1 MTNSL
6 KSDFL
11 RAISTAGIK
20 PPQNVVID
28 GQIHRFSTNDKIGDN
43 AGWYVLKNHGDFTFG
58 AFGDW
63 RTGIQEKWTSIDEFQ
78 MSEVEK
84 DEMWK
89 ESDSYLRFRI
99 NRRLYFFQAFF
110 YAFNYKS

>member
-58 AFGDW
+58 VIAPGTFLFC
-63 RTGIQEKWTSIDEFQ
+63 ILPVPLPYPVLAYVSP
-78 MSEVEK
+78 
-84 DEMWK
+84 
-89 ESDSYLRFRI
+89 RFTQQ
-99 NRRLYFFQAFF
+99 LP
-110 YAFNYKS
+110 

>member
-1 MTNSL
+1 MKMNTL

-43 AGWYVLKNHGDFTFG
+43 AGWCVLKNLSLIH
-58 AFGDW
+58 
-63 RTGIQEKWTSIDEFQ
+63 I
-78 MSEVEK
+78 
-84 DEMWK
+84 
-89 ESDSYLRFRI
+89 
-99 NRRLYFFQAFF
+99 
-110 YAFNYKS
+110 